1 MFFKYM
7 YVVYTVYTE
16 ENSCLTELFDLVYAV
31 YMFNVLNFI
40 LSDPKACYAYVIF
53 ITIINKAYSRIVGS
67 HAHTH
72 TLPHLYLYF

>member
-16 ENSCLTELFDLVYAV
+16 ENSCLTELFHLVYAV